1 MELPVRTAPFLY
13 LFKFRKV
20 VQVRAESYCPLQERV
35 SQKSF
40 NIIIVLSL
48 FMLSLVK
55 S

>member
-40 NIIIVLSL
+40 NIIIVFF